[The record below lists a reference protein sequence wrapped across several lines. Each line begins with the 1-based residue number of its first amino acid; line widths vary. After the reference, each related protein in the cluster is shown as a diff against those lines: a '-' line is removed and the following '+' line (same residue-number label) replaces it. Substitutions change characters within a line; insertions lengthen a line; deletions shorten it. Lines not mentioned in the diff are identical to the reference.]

1 MIINESTYVDQA
13 EDVIRQLEK
22 NKDNKGKTI
31 RITTTKIRN
40 LLAMSADIYNEI
52 LGKDEKLSEEI
63 CAKIDYLRVRFIYEC
78 GRDKDRDRNEPVK
91 KFVEKAKLIEALKEI
106 QGSRKRF
113 ILFNRYLEA
122 LVAYHR
128 YYGGKDR

>member
-13 EDVIRQLEK
+13 ENVICRLET
-22 NKDNKGKTI
+22 NKDKWGNTQW
-31 RITTTKIRN
+31 ITTSKIRN
-40 LLAMSADIYNEI
+40 LLAMSADLYNEV
-52 LGKDEKLSEEI
+52 LGKEEVLSEEMSSR
-63 CAKIDYLRVRFIYEC
+63 IDYLRVRFIYEC
-78 GRDKDRDRNEPVK
+78 GREPLVK
-91 KFVEKAKLIEALKEI
+91 KFVEEAKLIEALKEI